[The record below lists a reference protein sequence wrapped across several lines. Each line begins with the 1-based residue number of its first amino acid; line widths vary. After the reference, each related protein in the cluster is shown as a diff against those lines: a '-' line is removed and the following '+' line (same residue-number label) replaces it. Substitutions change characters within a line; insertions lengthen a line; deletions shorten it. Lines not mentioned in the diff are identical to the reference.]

1 MRSVL
6 RGNVGKLVPT
16 LPCKVEPYNVQKSVP
31 CVGLV
36 IAFLA
41 IALSACPVYAAAQ
54 LPDGT
59 KTITLVSATGLRQD
73 IGHVTFVKDGEG
85 AAFTVALDAP
95 QFAEEF
101 LSMRPFPCIAGA
113 KETWCHLAYPYD
125 IKRRI
130 TPGELTDLEYALLFL
145 FKPPAGYGIDPW
157 NGLYFKMAIGDD
169 GAITGAVHDVN
180 LDPLGV
186 PPKDRS
192 ARTIAA
198 TDLTPSDPATHRFA
212 RIEIH

>member
-1 MRSVL
+1 MRMNFRNSAVALCAAVL
-6 RGNVGKLVPT
+6 MAQP
-16 LPCKVEPYNVQKSVP
+16 S
-31 CVGLV
+31 
-36 IAFLA
+36 
-41 IALSACPVYAAAQ
+41 SARPA
-54 LPDGT
+54 LPDGS
-59 KTITLVSATGLRQD
+59 KTITLVSASGERQD
-73 IGHVTFVKDGEG
+73 VGHVTFAKDGDG
-85 AAFTVALDAP
+85 ASFTVKLDAP

-101 LSMRPFPCIAGA
+101 LSMRPFPCIAGQ

-125 IKRRI
+125 LKSRI
-130 TPGELTDLEYALLFL
+130 TPSELTDLEYALLFL

-157 NGLYFKMAIGDD
+157 NGLYFKMMLADD

-192 ARTIAA
+192 ARTINAA
-198 TDLTPSDPATHRFA
+198 DLTPSDPETHRFA